1 MKLKYEESIK
11 QGGVDLKIIKN
22 IKKKYEQLRLKAFK
36 KWSDAKACSTSVKS
50 QHAILNDLDLQK
62 PCENHTEKQCQDTI
76 KAQVRV

>member
-36 KWSDAKACSTSVKS
+36 KWSDAKACMTSVKT